1 LAADSE
7 AAPRGRVLFVLTSH
21 DRLGDSGRSTGYYL
35 SEVSHPHRVFLNRGY
50 AVDFASVKGGA
61 APMDPASLDREDVVN
76 ESFLSS
82 PDCVAL
88 TTTRRVADVDPDP
101 YDALFFPGGHGTMW
115 DLPGNLDVAGLA
127 SQAYAA
133 GRVVGAVCHGPV
145 ALVDAVLPD
154 GRPLLRGRTVTCF
167 SNEEER
173 AVSLDPVV
181 PFLLED
187 RLRERGA
194 TVLTAAPFEPQVVA
208 WERLVTGQ
216 NPASARG
223 TALAMV
229 KLLES

>member
-1 LAADSE
+1 LVADNE
-7 AAPRGRVLFVLTSH
+7 VAPRGRVLFVLTSH
-21 DRLGDSGRSTGYYL
+21 DRLGDTGRSTGYYL

-50 AVDFASVKGGA
+50 AVDFVSVTGGA

-76 ESFLSS
+76 ESFLASAA
-82 PDCVAL
+82 CAAL
-88 TTTRRVADVDPDP
+88 TTTGRVVDVDPDA

-115 DLPGNLDVAGLA
+115 DFPGNNDVAGLA
-127 SQAYAA
+127 ARIYAA
-133 GRVVGAVCHGPV
+133 GRVVGAVCHGPA
-145 ALVDAVLPD
+145 ALVDVVLPD
-154 GRPLLRGRTVTCF
+154 GQPLLEGRTVTCF

-173 AVSLDPVV
+173 AVSLDRVV

-223 TALAMV
+223 TALAMI